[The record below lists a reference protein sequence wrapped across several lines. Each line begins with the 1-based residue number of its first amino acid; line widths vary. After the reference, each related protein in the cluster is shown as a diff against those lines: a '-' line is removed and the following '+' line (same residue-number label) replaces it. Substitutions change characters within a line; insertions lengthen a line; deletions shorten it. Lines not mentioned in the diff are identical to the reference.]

1 MAIVAPSLNLP
12 IRLDVNPQP
21 CALDGTIG
29 LQCHLAFATFSLWQA
44 AIGHIF
50 DMPTIA
56 AFAEAILPA
65 LLICS
70 PLAVIATQ
78 DCAAWR
84 LRSASTAQDWNDVCA
99 RELTRPM

>member
-1 MAIVAPSLNLP
+1 
-12 IRLDVNPQP
+12 
-21 CALDGTIG
+21 
-29 LQCHLAFATFSLWQA
+29 
-44 AIGHIF
+44 
-50 DMPTIA
+50 MPTVA

-65 LLICS
+65 LLMCS